1 MEDVQNRRDER
12 QLPIDQVG
20 VSDLRYPIVV
30 LDRAQQRQQTVASLT
45 MAVDLP
51 HHFKGTHMS
60 RFVEVL
66 NAYRGEVTM
75 RTLPVEFPPS
85 WMIARTVSWLMP
97 KSAASGRRLLV
108 AASALMADSSAGVSL
123 RAREE

>member
-1 MEDVQNRRDER
+1 MEDVQNWRDER

-75 RTLPVEFPPS
+75 RTLPVLELLRVGHVFLLAMRNNSCTPDGTPN
-85 WMIARTVSWLMP
+85 RLP
-97 KSAASGRRLLV
+97 RR
-108 AASALMADSSAGVSL
+108 S
-123 RAREE
+123 